1 MSDLFQTFGFSS
13 IFTVI
18 LLIVNL
24 IQRTLDDHPR
34 IQYLL
39 FVIMVPLFFISFP
52 STLVFGFII
61 SMYCKIMSKFAV
73 EEEREKQAK
82 IEAINER
89 LLKQA
94 EEERDYL
101 KEKCASIERSYNRLN
116 NSTGSTMPPIDYDD
130 YPVFYSEDDDF
141 SLSDF
146 ELR

>member
-1 MSDLFQTFGFSS
+1 MSDLFQTFGFCSV
-13 IFTVI
+13 FTVI

-73 EEEREKQAK
+73 EEEREKQSK
-82 IEAINER
+82 IDAINQR

-101 KEKCASIERSYNRLN
+101 KRKCRLLRTSFEFLKN
-116 NSTGSTMPPIDYDD
+116 TTGSTLPSISFDD
-130 YPVFYSEDDDF
+130 YPVFHSEDYDM
-141 SLSDF
+141 
-146 ELR
+146 